1 MQLIKPVC
9 PIHDNGGA
17 GHVDNLPLTT
27 LMDLVNRVLKV
38 FDKVECKGK
47 KGRVERYVCGALIE
61 MGVRKAM
68 MKRQMS

>member
-1 MQLIKPVC
+1 MQVILSVC

-17 GHVDNLPLTT
+17 GHDDNLPLTT
-27 LMDLVNRVLKV
+27 SMPLVNLMLKV
-38 FDKVECKGK
+38 FDKFERKGK

-68 MKRQMS
+68 MKRQVS

>member
-1 MQLIKPVC
+1 MQLMAPVC

-17 GHVDNLPLTT
+17 GHDDNPPLTI
-27 LMDLVNRVLKV
+27 LVVLVNLVLKV

-47 KGRVERYVCGALIE
+47 KGWVERYVCGALIE